1 MGLQLWPFI
10 KVIKHAYKIIRL
22 VVLYAFFC
30 KTNIYKS
37 NHFILGIHM
46 RGYIL
51 FAALLS
57 TALLDTAQV
66 ASAADQSKILTAMQS
81 VVMVRGYNATGGLSY
96 GSGVVVSENKVM
108 TNCHI
113 FRTTKQPWV
122 SRGEDTYPI
131 VSVQADRWHDLCLLT
146 TFNLPFKSIPLG
158 KGNDLKRGQEVLAIG
173 HSNGV
178 PAPLTSA
185 GVIKS
190 TYEFEGGRIIRSSA
204 QFRMGASGSGIF
216 DLEGNLLGVNTFK
229 TPGKPA
235 YFYSLPIEWLTN
247 LEKLPVETEFPIV
260 GKAFWEADND
270 KKPFFMQI
278 AIPEINKDWPKLAEV
293 AQKWIDLEAKNSDAW
308 YELGVANE
316 NLNKIEDAEK
326 AYQQSVKLDATNTDS
341 LFRLGIIAQGKG
353 DKVGMHQINLAIA
366 MIDKDLAHE
375 YSEMLGCDKEC

>member
-1 MGLQLWPFI
+1 
-10 KVIKHAYKIIRL
+10 
-22 VVLYAFFC
+22 
-30 KTNIYKS
+30 
-37 NHFILGIHM
+37 M
-46 RGYIL
+46 RGFTML
-51 FAALLS
+51 AALLS
-57 TALLDTAQV
+57 SALLLAAQPV
-66 ASAADQSKILTAMQS
+66 LATDQSKILSAMQS
-81 VVMVRGYNATGGLSY
+81 VVMVRGYNASGGLSY
-96 GSGVVVSENKVM
+96 GSGVVVGDNKVM

-113 FRTTKQPWV
+113 FRSTKQPWV

-131 VSVQADRWHDLCLLT
+131 VSFQADRWHDLCLLT
-146 TFNLPFKSIPLG
+146 TFSMPFKSIAIG

-185 GVIKS
+185 GGIKS

-216 DLEGNLLGVNTFK
+216 DLDGNLLGINTFK

-235 YFYSLPIEWLTN
+235 YFYSLPIEWLAN

-260 GKAFWEADND
+260 GKAFWEADDD

-293 AQKWIDLEAKNSDAW
+293 AQKWIDVDAKNSDAW

-316 NLNKIEDAEK
+316 NLNKIDEAEK
-326 AYQQSVKLDATNTDS
+326 AYQQSVALDSTNTDS
-341 LFRLGIIAQGKG
+341 LFRLGAIAQFKG
-353 DKVGMHQINLAIA
+353 DKVSMHKINLAIA
-366 MIDKDLAHE
+366 VVDKDLAQE
-375 YSEMLGCDKEC
+375 YSHMLGCESEC